1 MIDYIL
7 NQMDREIALQEVIQ
21 LSYLF
26 VYKVDQYN
34 NELVFTANSE
44 VCVTTYRFSISE
56 FKKAVVDKFINY
68 NGTLRY
74 TREDIYRNAVVE
86 FETEKAR
93 ILVAIPKMEPITLQ
107 FKKDI
112 RRMYYERNY

>member
-1 MIDYIL
+1 
-7 NQMDREIALQEVIQ
+7 MDREIALQEVIQ

-56 FKKAVVDKFINY
+56 FKKAVVDKLINY

-74 TREDIYRNAVVE
+74 TREDIYR
-86 FETEKAR
+86 ETNIIPITKKG
-93 ILVAIPKMEPITLQ
+93 ILLIEIPKMDPITLQ
-107 FKKDI
+107 FKKNI
-112 RRMYYERNY
+112 

>member
-56 FKKAVVDKFINY
+56 FKKAVVDKLINY
-68 NGTLRY
+68 NRTLRY
-74 TREDIYRNAVVE
+74 TREDIYR
-86 FETEKAR
+86 ETNIIPITKKG
-93 ILVAIPKMEPITLQ
+93 ILLIEIPKMDPITLQ
-107 FKKDI
+107 FKKNI
-112 RRMYYERNY
+112 

>member
-1 MIDYIL
+1 M
-7 NQMDREIALQEVIQ
+7 QEVIQ

-56 FKKAVVDKFINY
+56 FKKAVVDKLINY

-74 TREDIYRNAVVE
+74 TREDIYR
-86 FETEKAR
+86 ETNIIPITKKG
-93 ILVAIPKMEPITLQ
+93 ILLIEIPKMDPITLQ
-107 FKKDI
+107 FKKNI
-112 RRMYYERNY
+112 